1 MTLDRSRIESIVL
14 RILEEERSGAPLT
27 VIAGVS
33 NRHCHLSRRDA
44 DVLFGQGYA
53 LRKDKDLRQP
63 GQFASKETV
72 HIVTHGGVLENV
84 RVLGP
89 LREKTQVEVSM
100 TDARRLGVSLPLV
113 RSGSTVETPGILLVG
128 PEGSISCTSGV
139 GIAWRH
145 MHLSPEEAD
154 CMGLQ
159 DNDEVDVEVGGDRG
173 LVFRRVWVRVR
184 SDMLS
189 EFHVD
194 VDEANSCGLKTG
206 DRVTVLRPAQAQ

>member
-1 MTLDRSRIESIVL
+1 MILNRNQIESIVL
-14 RILEEERSGAPLT
+14 RILEEERGSAPLT
-27 VIAGVS
+27 VVVGVS
-33 NRHCHLSRRDA
+33 NRHCHLSRRDM
-44 DVLFGQGYA
+44 DVLFGREYV

-63 GQFASKETV
+63 GQFASRETV
-72 HIVTHGGVLENV
+72 HIVAHGGMLENV

-89 LREKTQVEVSM
+89 VREKTQVELSM

-128 PEGSISCTSGV
+128 PEGSITCTSGIGV
-139 GIAWRH
+139 AWRH
-145 MHLSPEEAD
+145 VHLSPEEAAH
-154 CMGLQ
+154 MGLQ
-159 DNDEVDVEVGGDRG
+159 NNDEVDVEVGGDRG

-194 VDEANSCGLKTG
+194 VDEANACGLKTG
-206 DRVTVLRPAQAQ
+206 DKVIILKPTR

>member
-1 MTLDRSRIESIVL
+1 
-14 RILEEERSGAPLT
+14 
-27 VIAGVS
+27 
-33 NRHCHLSRRDA
+33 
-44 DVLFGQGYA
+44 
-53 LRKDKDLRQP
+53 
-63 GQFASKETV
+63 
-72 HIVTHGGVLENV
+72 
-84 RVLGP
+84 
-89 LREKTQVEVSM
+89 M